1 MNGRVSKTT
10 MRLSRTILALVTALS
25 VAMLPMAGAA
35 ISGSMAHGLAEVA
48 SQEMAIVTSDVQEA
62 LDDCCSDQTK
72 ANPCDRPS
80 DQCPLAFCASQSG
93 TIADITSFPF
103 DFPIVAGNPL
113 PIPVDQVVALH
124 SGTPPFRPPRV

>member
-1 MNGRVSKTT
+1 

-48 SQEMAIVTSDVQEA
+48 SQEMAAVASDVPEA
-62 LDDCCSDQTK
+62 LDDCCADQTK
-72 ANPCDRPS
+72 ANPCDQPS

-93 TIADITSFPF
+93 AMADIASFRGASRRDRF
-103 DFPIVAGNPL
+103 ARC
-113 PIPVDQVVALH
+113 AA
-124 SGTPPFRPPRV
+124 